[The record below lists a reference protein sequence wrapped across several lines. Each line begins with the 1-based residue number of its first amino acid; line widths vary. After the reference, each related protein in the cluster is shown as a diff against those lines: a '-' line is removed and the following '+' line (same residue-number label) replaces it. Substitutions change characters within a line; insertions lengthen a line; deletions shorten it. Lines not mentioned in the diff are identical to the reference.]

1 MTEVEPA
8 IQIIPTSLTVPMRRR
23 DQSPYFVYLARFSGD
38 SRRVIRGCLDRTAA
52 MLAQSPDAPGLGE
65 HFPWERI
72 RYPHVTLLRTQFT
85 ERWPSSL
92 SHVNTHLSALRGI
105 LRECWRL
112 ELMTAEEFQRARD
125 VENVKGSR
133 EQAGRDI
140 PAEETAALLSACLA
154 DEDERRGIRDAAL
167 IAVLQSTGLRRAEVA
182 AALIERYNHGER
194 SLRVIGKGNK
204 ERTVY
209 IHPGAV
215 PYLGRWLVT
224 LAQRRGPVFRRVDR
238 WGNISDGPLA
248 PRTIGYI
255 VSERQEQAGLPA
267 LSTHDFRRTFIGDF
281 IDAGGDLV
289 QAQKLAGHASAT
301 TTAAYDRR
309 PGRALRTAVDKLSL
323 PSPDQLARSL
333 YRGAFT
339 GQSWRTAYSDTTHLR
354 FYGCDQASG

>member
-1 MTEVEPA
+1 MTEVEPV
-8 IQIIPTSLTVPMRRR
+8 IPITPIIPASPTIPAPITRR
-23 DQSPYFVYLARFSGD
+23 DQSPYFVYLARFSGE
-38 SRRVIRGCLDRTAA
+38 SRRVMRGCLDRIAA
-52 MLAQSPDAPGLGE
+52 MFARSPDAPGFGSQ
-65 HFPWERI
+65 FPWEQI
-72 RYPHVTLLRTQFT
+72 RYPHVTLLRTQLT

-140 PAEETAALLSACLA
+140 PAEEIAALLSACLA

-167 IAVLQSTGLRRAEVA
+167 VAVLQSTGLRRAEAA

-194 SLRVIGKGNK
+194 SLKVIGKGNK

-224 LAQRRGPVFRRVDR
+224 LGQRRGPVFRRIDR
-238 WGNISDGPLA
+238 WGNIGDSALA
-248 PRTIGYI
+248 ARTIGYI
-255 VSERQEQAGLPA
+255 VNERCDQAGLPA

-301 TTAAYDRR
+301 TTASYDRR
-309 PGRALRTAVDKLSL
+309 PGRALRTAVDRLSL
-323 PSPDQLARSL
+323 PSPGELA
-333 YRGAFT
+333 
-339 GQSWRTAYSDTTHLR
+339 
-354 FYGCDQASG
+354 